1 MSSDPLEF
9 IARDAL
15 SAGEART
22 IAAILAGSDPWLTL
36 GYGADALARG
46 LQLTHPDLT
55 RYLAVRNGAIQGLVG
70 VRYPWLRG
78 AYIELF
84 AVLPSAQGQG
94 VGRAVLTFLERTYR
108 GRTANL
114 WLLVS
119 GFNAGA
125 RAFYEKQGFRP
136 VGLLTDLVIA
146 GQDEVLMRKV
156 IQTHSTAA
164 PQTPSA

>member
-1 MSSDPLEF
+1 LSSESLEF
-9 IARDAL
+9 IACDAL
-15 SAGEART
+15 GAGEART

-36 GYGADALARG
+36 GYGADGLARG

-55 RYLAVRNGAIQGLVG
+55 RYLAVRNGAIQGLAVI
-70 VRYPWLRG
+70 RHPWLRG

-84 AVLPSAQGQG
+84 AVLPGAQGQG
-94 VGRAVLTFLERTYR
+94 VGRAVLTFIERTYR

-136 VGLLTDLVIA
+136 VGLLADLVTA

-156 IQTHSTAA
+156 IQAHATAA
-164 PQTPSA
+164 RQPPSA